1 MGGLIIGTAGHV
13 DHGKTA
19 LIEKMTGID
28 TDRLREEKERGLSID
43 LGFAPLRLPS
53 GRLAGIVD
61 VPGHEKF
68 MSNMLAGVAGMDLV
82 LLVIDLT
89 EGVMP
94 QTREHLEVI
103 ELLEIKKGV
112 VVLTKAD
119 LVEEEWIELM
129 EEEVRE
135 ELGGTVFAK
144 APCVVT
150 SARTGKGI
158 DELLSILDRIAQGRE
173 AEESAPLR
181 LPLDR
186 VFQMHGMGTV
196 VTGTLIS
203 GQVKTGDE
211 IEVLPRKL
219 RGRIR
224 QIQVHNEKV
233 QKAGAGQ
240 RVALNIPLEKK
251 ELARGNVIASP
262 GYFEPTREVDVYLRL
277 IDDFPHPLKDNS
289 TIHFHLGTS
298 RCLGKVKFYGERRL
312 LAPGEKDLARIK
324 LDEELVAG
332 FQDRF
337 IIRFYSPVHV
347 MGGGRVLITDPS
359 QYRRH
364 DKQHLHLL
372 QRMISGQ
379 PEDLL
384 FQIIFRRGVIGKE
397 ELFSAAGISR
407 QEQEEGL
414 KKLEDEIRE
423 IQPGIIACRD
433 RLKNFWESFAQR
445 LEGYHRDYPLRPG
458 MPRTQAVD
466 LAGEISG
473 GDAGEILLSMWSEE
487 GKIKVEGQRIALAE
501 FHPQPGEEERK
512 LAERYLQELEKGG
525 FAPPLAWEI
534 DRGAGEI
541 LNYLVYRG
549 EAVRINDELYLTRE
563 KYKEGEK
570 LLKQHLGENEKITV
584 AEFRNLLGST
594 RKYALPLLEHFDDRK
609 ITKRLGDER
618 VPGAAFSGKKGE
630 NRLPSS

>member
-68 MSNMLAGVAGMDLV
+68 MTNMLAGVAGMDLV

-119 LVEEEWIELM
+119 LVEKEWIELM

-135 ELGGTVFAK
+135 ELAGTVFAK
-144 APCVVT
+144 APFVIT
-150 SARTGKGI
+150 SAQTGQGI
-158 DELLSILDRIAQGRE
+158 DKLLEILDKIAVSQE
-173 AEESAPLR
+173 NKENAPLR

-203 GQVKTGDE
+203 GQVKPGVE
-211 IEVLPRKL
+211 IEVLPRRL

-224 QIQVHNEKV
+224 QVQVHNEKV
-233 QKAGAGQ
+233 EKAGAGQ
-240 RVALNIPLEKK
+240 RVALNVPLDRKD
-251 ELARGNVIASP
+251 LARGDVIATP
-262 GYFEPTREVDVYLRL
+262 GFFEPTREMDVFLNL
-277 IDDFPHPLKDNS
+277 IDDFPRPLKDNS
-289 TIHFHLGTS
+289 AVHFHLGTS
-298 RCLGKVKFYGERRL
+298 RCLGKVKFYGDRRKL
-312 LAPGEKDLARIK
+312 DPGEEALARIK

-347 MGGGRVLITDPS
+347 MGGGRVLITDPPEY
-359 QYRRH
+359 QRH
-364 DKQHLHLL
+364 DKKHVRLL
-372 QRMISGQ
+372 ERMVSGKS
-379 PEDLL
+379 EDLL
-384 FQIIFRRGVIGKE
+384 FQLIYRRGVIQKE
-397 ELFSAAGISR
+397 NLMHLARISEEEI
-407 QEQEEGL
+407 EQGL
-414 KKLEDEIRE
+414 KKLGDEIQE
-423 IQPGIIACRD
+423 IQPTFFVSQD
-433 RLKNFWESFAQR
+433 RLEEFYQKFAEE
-445 LEGYHRDYPLRPG
+445 LNSYHRLYHLRPG
-458 MPRTQAVD
+458 MPRTQAVNF
-466 LAGEISG
+466 ASEISG
-473 GDAGEILLSMWSEE
+473 SEE
-487 GKIKVEGQRIALAE
+487 GEKLLNLWIVEGRVKAGDQRVALVDFHPRAEKKEKQLAE
-501 FHPQPGEEERK
+501 Q
-512 LAERYLQELEKGG
+512 YLEKLREGG
-525 FAPPLAWEI
+525 FSPPLAWEM
-534 DRGAGEI
+534 GQKAGEI
-541 LNYLVYRG
+541 LDYLAFQG
-549 EAVRINDELYLTRE
+549 EIVRVNEELYLTKE
-563 KYKEGEK
+563 KYEAAES
-570 LLKQHLGENEKITV
+570 LLTKFLQEQGKITV
-584 AEFRNLLGST
+584 AEYRNLLEST

-609 ITKRLGDER
+609 ITKRSGDER
-618 VPGAAFSGKKGE
+618 VPGPAFAANKEKE
-630 NRLPSS
+630 